1 MVERELPRT
10 STSEAVAFA
19 PRAESAVSMRGTGAA
34 VRIEG
39 LLKTFGPVAAVDH
52 IDLDIKAGEFF
63 TLLGPSGCGK
73 TTTLRMI
80 GGLEKP
86 DEGSVT
92 VGDQVVVS
100 IRDRKFVQPDK
111 RDMGMVFQSYAL
123 WPHMTVFENV
133 AYPLKMRKLKKAD
146 IAERVEEALHL
157 VGLAGFSS
165 RPSPLLS
172 GGQQQRVALA
182 RALVYSP
189 RVLLLDEPLSNL
201 DAKLRVTM
209 RQELKELQN
218 RVDVTM
224 IYVTH
229 DQTEALSLSDR
240 IAIMNSGRI
249 EQIGTPEEV
258 YLNPATAFAQDFLGQ
273 TISLAGRV
281 SAEGVVAVE
290 GADEGQIHAAM
301 GSDEFR
307 IGDEVTVAIR
317 PERMVAH
324 PERPSGEEQNVIHL
338 VVQEV
343 TFTGDRYE
351 YRAQI
356 GDAMTVIPLPS
367 TTSYSVGDDVYLEFP
382 ESAVAVWHKGAAV
395 ADHID

>member
-1 MVERELPRT
+1 MTDHVDTAQPA
-10 STSEAVAFA
+10 ST
-19 PRAESAVSMRGTGAA
+19 VSLTGTGAA

-39 LLKTFGPVAAVDH
+39 LLKMFGQVAAVDH
-52 IDLDIKAGEFF
+52 IDLDITAGEFF

-80 GGLEKP
+80 GGLERP
-86 DEGSVT
+86 DAGKVT

-100 IRDRKFVQPDK
+100 VSDRRFVQPEK

-133 AYPLKMRKLKKAD
+133 AYPLKMRGLRKAD
-146 IAERVEEALHL
+146 IGERVEESLRL
-157 VGLAGFSS
+157 VGLEGFGS

-209 RQELKELQN
+209 RQELKDLQN

-240 IAIMNSGRI
+240 IAIMNSGHI
-249 EQIGTPEEV
+249 EQIGTPEQI
-258 YLNPATAFAQDFLGQ
+258 YLNPTTAFAQDFLGQ
-273 TISLAGRV
+273 TINV
-281 SAEGVVAVE
+281 SGSVTGQGVVSVAGDAE
-290 GADEGQIHAAM
+290 NQIHVTMDASKMA
-301 GSDEFR
+301 
-307 IGDEVTVAIR
+307 IGDEVTVAVR
-317 PERMVAH
+317 PEQMLTH
-324 PERPSGEEQNVIHL
+324 DTPPSGEGRNIIRL
-338 VVQEV
+338 VVDEA
-343 TFTGDRYE
+343 TFVGDRYE
-351 YRAQI
+351 YKGYI
-356 GDAMTVIPLPS
+356 GDTLTVIPLPS
-367 TTSYSVGDDVYLEFP
+367 TKQYAVGATVYLEFP
-382 ESAVAVWHKGAAV
+382 ASAAAVWPKGAQV
-395 ADHID
+395 ADHLD

>member
-1 MVERELPRT
+1 MTDRVDT
-10 STSEAVAFA
+10 
-19 PRAESAVSMRGTGAA
+19 AEHALTVSLTGTGAA

-80 GGLEKP
+80 GGLERP
-86 DEGSVT
+86 DAGKVT
-92 VGDQVVVS
+92 VGDDVVVS
-100 IRDRKFVQPDK
+100 VSDRVFVQPDK

-133 AYPLKMRKLKKAD
+133 AYPLKMRGLRKAD
-146 IAERVEEALHL
+146 IGDRVEESLRL
-157 VGLAGFSS
+157 VGLEGFSS

-209 RQELKELQN
+209 RQELKDLQS
-218 RVDVTM
+218 RVDITM

-240 IAIMNSGRI
+240 IAIMNSGHV
-249 EQIGTPEEV
+249 EQIGTPEQI
-258 YLNPATAFAQDFLGQ
+258 YLHPATAFAQDFLGQ
-273 TISLAGRV
+273 TISIEGSV
-281 SAEGVVAVE
+281 TEQGVVSVTGDAESRLHVMMDSSKIAV
-290 GADEGQIHAAM
+290 
-301 GSDEFR
+301 
-307 IGDEVTVAIR
+307 GDEVTVAIR
-317 PERMVAH
+317 PERMVTH
-324 PERPSGEEQNVIHL
+324 DSLPDGRDRNIISL

-343 TFTGDRYE
+343 TFVGDRYE
-351 YRAQI
+351 YKGQVGNVEI
-356 GDAMTVIPLPS
+356 VIPLPS
-367 TTSYSVGDDVYLEFP
+367 TRQYAVGDTVYLEFP
-382 ESAVAVWHKGAAV
+382 ESAAAVWAKGAEV
-395 ADHID
+395 ADHLD

>member
-1 MVERELPRT
+1 MTDHVDTARRSSL
-10 STSEAVAFA
+10 
-19 PRAESAVSMRGTGAA
+19 VSPTGTGAA

-39 LLKTFGPVAAVDH
+39 LLKTFGAVAAVDH

-80 GGLEKP
+80 GGLERP
-86 DEGSVT
+86 DAGKVT
-92 VGDQVVVS
+92 VGDDVVVS
-100 IRDRKFVQPDK
+100 VSDRRFVQPDK

-133 AYPLKMRKLKKAD
+133 AYPLKMRGLRKAD
-146 IAERVEEALHL
+146 IRDRVEETLRL
-157 VGLAGFSS
+157 VGLEGFSS

-209 RQELKELQN
+209 RQELKDLQT

-240 IAIMNSGRI
+240 IAIMNSGRV
-249 EQIGTPEEV
+249 EQVGTPQQI
-258 YLNPATAFAQDFLGQ
+258 YLHPATAFAQDFLGQ
-273 TISLAGRV
+273 TISIDGRV
-281 SAEGVVAVE
+281 DGPGVVKVAGEVENLIHVAMDPAKIAV
-290 GADEGQIHAAM
+290 
-301 GSDEFR
+301 
-307 IGDEVTVAIR
+307 GDEVTVAIR
-317 PERMVAH
+317 PEQMLTH
-324 PERPSGEEQNVIHL
+324 DTMPSGAEGRNIIRL
-338 VVQEV
+338 VVEEA
-343 TFTGDRYE
+343 TFVGDHYE
-351 YRAQI
+351 YKGQV
-356 GDAMTVIPLPS
+356 GDTLAVIPLPS
-367 TTSYSVGDDVYLEFP
+367 NKQYAVGETVYLEFP
-382 ESAVAVWHKGAAV
+382 ESAAAVWPKGAEV

>member
-1 MVERELPRT
+1 MTDQLDSAQR
-10 STSEAVAFA
+10 A
-19 PRAESAVSMRGTGAA
+19 PTVSPTGTGAA
-34 VRIEG
+34 VHIEG
-39 LLKTFGPVAAVDH
+39 LLKTFGSVAAVDY
-52 IDLDIKAGEFF
+52 IDLDIQAGEFF

-86 DEGSVT
+86 DAGKIT

-100 IRDRKFVQPDK
+100 ISDRHFVQPDK

-133 AYPLKMRKLKKAD
+133 AYPLKMRKLRKAD
-146 IAERVEEALHL
+146 IEDRVEEALRL
-157 VGLAGFSS
+157 VGLEGFSS

-209 RQELKELQN
+209 RQELKDLQG

-240 IAIMNSGRI
+240 IAIMNSGHI
-249 EQIGTPEEV
+249 EQIGTPQQI

-273 TISLAGRV
+273 TINI
-281 SAEGVVAVE
+281 EGKVTESGLVAVAGDTE
-290 GADEGQIHAAM
+290 NQIHVTIDPSKIAV
-301 GSDEFR
+301 
-307 IGDEVTVAIR
+307 GDDVTVTIR
-317 PERMVAH
+317 PEQILTH
-324 PERPSGEEQNVIHL
+324 DTPPSGSDVQNVIPM
-338 VVQEV
+338 VIQET
-343 TFTGDRYE
+343 TFVGDRYE
-351 YRAQI
+351 YKGQI
-356 GDAMTVIPLPS
+356 GAVETVIPLPS
-367 TTSYSVGDDVYLEFP
+367 TTRYAVGDTVYLEFP
-382 ESAVAVWHKGAAV
+382 ESAAAVWPKGAEV
-395 ADHID
+395 ADHLD

>member
-1 MVERELPRT
+1 MTDLVDTAQRA
-10 STSEAVAFA
+10 ST
-19 PRAESAVSMRGTGAA
+19 VSLTGTGAA

-39 LLKTFGPVAAVDH
+39 LLKTFGSVAAVDH
-52 IDLDIKAGEFF
+52 INLDIKAGEFF

-80 GGLEKP
+80 GGLERP
-86 DEGSVT
+86 DAGKVT
-92 VGDQVVVS
+92 VGDDVVVS
-100 IRDRKFVQPDK
+100 VSDRRFVQPDK

-133 AYPLKMRKLKKAD
+133 AYPLKMRGLKKAD
-146 IAERVEEALHL
+146 IGDRVEESLRL
-157 VGLAGFSS
+157 VGLEGFSS

-209 RQELKELQN
+209 RQELKDLQS

-240 IAIMNSGRI
+240 IAIMNSGRV
-249 EQIGTPEEV
+249 EQIGTPEQI
-258 YLNPATAFAQDFLGQ
+258 YLHPATAFAQDFLGQ
-273 TISLAGRV
+273 TISIGGIV
-281 SAEGVVAVE
+281 IEQGVVAVAGDQE
-290 GADEGQIHAAM
+290 NQIHVTMDPSKMAV
-301 GSDEFR
+301 
-307 IGDEVTVAIR
+307 GDEVTVAIR
-317 PERMVAH
+317 PAQMLTYDT
-324 PERPSGEEQNVIHL
+324 PPSGEGRNIVRL

-343 TFTGDRYE
+343 TFVGDRYE
-351 YRAQI
+351 YKGQI
-356 GDAMTVIPLPS
+356 GDTEAVIPMPA
-367 TTSYSVGDDVYLEFP
+367 TKRYAVGETVYLEFP
-382 ESAVAVWHKGAAV
+382 EAAAVVWPRGAQV

>member
-1 MVERELPRT
+1 MTDHVDTAQR
-10 STSEAVAFA
+10 A
-19 PRAESAVSMRGTGAA
+19 PLVSPTGTGAA

-86 DEGSVT
+86 DAGKVT
-92 VGDQVVVS
+92 VGDDVVVS
-100 IRDRKFVQPDK
+100 VSDRRFVQPDK

-133 AYPLKMRKLKKAD
+133 AYPLKMRRLRKAD
-146 IAERVEEALHL
+146 IEERVEESLRL
-157 VGLAGFSS
+157 VGLEGFSS

-209 RQELKELQN
+209 RQELKDLQS

-240 IAIMNSGRI
+240 IAIMNSGRV
-249 EQIGTPEEV
+249 EQIGTPEQI
-258 YLNPATAFAQDFLGQ
+258 YLHPATAFAQDFLGQ
-273 TISLAGRV
+273 TISIVGNV
-281 SAEGVVAVE
+281 TEQGVVSITGDAESQLHVTMDSSKIAV
-290 GADEGQIHAAM
+290 
-301 GSDEFR
+301 
-307 IGDEVTVAIR
+307 GDEVTVAIR
-317 PERMVAH
+317 PERMVTH
-324 PERPSGEEQNVIHL
+324 DTLPSGGDRNILRLIVEEA
-338 VVQEV
+338 
-343 TFTGDRYE
+343 TFVGDRYE
-351 YRAQI
+351 YRGQI
-356 GDAMTVIPLPS
+356 GGGEIVIPLPS
-367 TTSYSVGDDVYLEFP
+367 TKQYAVGDTVYLEFP
-382 ESAVAVWHKGAAV
+382 ESAAAVWPKGAEV
-395 ADHID
+395 ADHLD

>member
-1 MVERELPRT
+1 MADHVDTAQRSSL
-10 STSEAVAFA
+10 
-19 PRAESAVSMRGTGAA
+19 VSPTGTGAA

-39 LLKTFGPVAAVDH
+39 LLKTFGLVAAVDH
-52 IDLDIKAGEFF
+52 INLDIKAGEFF

-80 GGLEKP
+80 GGLERP
-86 DEGSVT
+86 DAGKVT
-92 VGDQVVVS
+92 VGDDVVVS
-100 IRDRKFVQPDK
+100 VSDRRFVQPDK

-133 AYPLKMRKLKKAD
+133 AYPLKMRGLRKSD
-146 IAERVEEALHL
+146 IGDRVEESLRL
-157 VGLAGFSS
+157 VGLEGFSS

-209 RQELKELQN
+209 RQELKDLQT

-240 IAIMNSGRI
+240 IAIMNSGRV
-249 EQIGTPEEV
+249 EQVGTPQQI
-258 YLNPATAFAQDFLGQ
+258 YLHPETAFAQDFLGQ
-273 TISLAGRV
+273 TISISGRV
-281 SAEGVVAVE
+281 DGPGVVKIAGGEENLIHVAVDSSKI
-290 GADEGQIHAAM
+290 AV
-301 GSDEFR
+301 
-307 IGDEVTVAIR
+307 GDEVTVAIR
-317 PERMVAH
+317 PEQMLTH
-324 PERPSGEEQNVIHL
+324 DTMPSGAEDRNVLRL
-338 VVQEV
+338 VVEEA
-343 TFTGDRYE
+343 TFVGDHYE
-351 YRAQI
+351 YKGQVGETLA
-356 GDAMTVIPLPS
+356 VIPLPS
-367 TTSYSVGDDVYLEFP
+367 NKRYAVGETVYLEFP
-382 ESAVAVWHKGAAV
+382 GSAAAVWPKGAEV

>member
-1 MVERELPRT
+1 MTDYVDAA
-10 STSEAVAFA
+10 S
-19 PRAESAVSMRGTGAA
+19 RASLVSPTGTGAA

-39 LLKTFGPVAAVDH
+39 LLKTFGSVAAVDY

-86 DEGSVT
+86 DAGKVT
-92 VGDQVVVS
+92 VGDEVVVS
-100 IRDRKFVQPDK
+100 VSDRKFVQPDK

-133 AYPLKMRKLKKAD
+133 AYPLKMRGLRKRD
-146 IAERVEEALHL
+146 IGERVEESLRL
-157 VGLAGFSS
+157 VGLEGFGS

-209 RQELKELQN
+209 RQELKDLQT

-240 IAIMNSGRI
+240 IAIMNSGRV
-249 EQIGTPEEV
+249 EQIGTPEQI
-258 YLNPATAFAQDFLGQ
+258 YLNPTTAFAQDFLGQ
-273 TISLAGRV
+273 TISIAGSV
-281 SAEGVVAVE
+281 TEQGVISVTGDAESRLHVTMDSSKIAV
-290 GADEGQIHAAM
+290 
-301 GSDEFR
+301 
-307 IGDEVTVAIR
+307 GDEVTVAIR
-317 PERMVAH
+317 PERMVTH
-324 PERPSGEEQNVIHL
+324 DTLPGGEGRNIVRLVI
-338 VVQEV
+338 QEA
-343 TFTGDRYE
+343 TFVGDRYE
-351 YRAQI
+351 YKGQI
-356 GDAMTVIPLPS
+356 GDVEIVIPLPS
-367 TTSYSVGDDVYLEFP
+367 TKQYAVGDSVYLEFP
-382 ESAVAVWHKGAAV
+382 ESAAAVWPKGAEV
-395 ADHID
+395 ADHLD

>member
-1 MVERELPRT
+1 MTDHVDTAQRA
-10 STSEAVAFA
+10 ST
-19 PRAESAVSMRGTGAA
+19 VSLTGTGAA

-39 LLKTFGPVAAVDH
+39 LLKTFGSVAAVDH
-52 IDLDIKAGEFF
+52 INLDIKAGEFF

-80 GGLEKP
+80 GGLERP
-86 DEGSVT
+86 DAGKVT
-92 VGDQVVVS
+92 VGDDVVVS
-100 IRDRKFVQPDK
+100 VSDRRFVQPDK

-133 AYPLKMRKLKKAD
+133 AYPLKMRGLKKAD
-146 IAERVEEALHL
+146 IGDRVEESLRL
-157 VGLAGFSS
+157 VGLEGFSS

-209 RQELKELQN
+209 RQELKDLQS

-240 IAIMNSGRI
+240 IAIMNSGRV
-249 EQIGTPEEV
+249 EQIGTPEQI
-258 YLNPATAFAQDFLGQ
+258 YLHPATAFAQDFLGQ
-273 TISLAGRV
+273 TISIGGIV
-281 SAEGVVAVE
+281 IEQGVVAVAGDQE
-290 GADEGQIHAAM
+290 NQIHVTMDPSKMAV
-301 GSDEFR
+301 
-307 IGDEVTVAIR
+307 GDEVTVAIR
-317 PERMVAH
+317 PEQMLTYDT
-324 PERPSGEEQNVIHL
+324 PPSGEGRNIVRL

-343 TFTGDRYE
+343 TFVGDRYE
-351 YRAQI
+351 YKGQI
-356 GDAMTVIPLPS
+356 GDTEAVIPLPA
-367 TTSYSVGDDVYLEFP
+367 TKQYAVGETVYLEFP
-382 ESAVAVWHKGAAV
+382 EAAAAVWPRGAQV

>member
-1 MVERELPRT
+1 MTDQVDTAKRA
-10 STSEAVAFA
+10 ST
-19 PRAESAVSMRGTGAA
+19 VSLTGTGAA

-39 LLKTFGPVAAVDH
+39 LLKTFGSVAAVDY
-52 IDLDIKAGEFF
+52 INLDIKAGEFF

-80 GGLEKP
+80 GGLERP
-86 DEGSVT
+86 DAGKVT
-92 VGDQVVVS
+92 VGDDVVVS
-100 IRDRKFVQPDK
+100 VSDRKFVQPDK

-133 AYPLKMRKLKKAD
+133 AYPLKMRGLRKAEIGD
-146 IAERVEEALHL
+146 RVEESLRL
-157 VGLAGFSS
+157 VGLEGFSS

-209 RQELKELQN
+209 RQELKELQG

-240 IAIMNSGRI
+240 IAIMNSGRV
-249 EQIGTPEEV
+249 EQVGTPQQI
-258 YLNPATAFAQDFLGQ
+258 YLHPATAFAQDFLGQ
-273 TISLAGRV
+273 TISIDGRV
-281 SAEGVVAVE
+281 DGPGVVKVSGDVENLIHVAMDSSKMAV
-290 GADEGQIHAAM
+290 
-301 GSDEFR
+301 
-307 IGDEVTVAIR
+307 GDEVTVAIR
-317 PERMVAH
+317 PEQMLTHDTMPGGADNRNII
-324 PERPSGEEQNVIHL
+324 RL
-338 VVQEV
+338 VVEEA
-343 TFTGDRYE
+343 TFVGDHYE
-351 YRAQI
+351 YKGQI
-356 GDAMTVIPLPS
+356 GDTLAVIPLPS
-367 TTSYSVGDDVYLEFP
+367 NKQYAVGETVYLEFP
-382 ESAVAVWHKGAAV
+382 ESAAAVWPKGAEV

>member
-1 MVERELPRT
+1 MTDHVD
-10 STSEAVAFA
+10 AAQ
-19 PRAESAVSMRGTGAA
+19 RASLVSPTGTGAA

-39 LLKTFGPVAAVDH
+39 LLKTFGSVAAVDY

-80 GGLEKP
+80 GGLERP
-86 DEGSVT
+86 DAGKVT
-92 VGDQVVVS
+92 VGDEVVVS
-100 IRDRKFVQPDK
+100 VSDRKFVQPDK

-133 AYPLKMRKLKKAD
+133 AYPLKMRGLRKRD
-146 IAERVEEALHL
+146 IEERVEESLRL
-157 VGLAGFSS
+157 VGLEGFSS

-209 RQELKELQN
+209 RQELRDLQS

-240 IAIMNSGRI
+240 IAIMNSGRV
-249 EQIGTPEEV
+249 EQIGTPEQI
-258 YLNPATAFAQDFLGQ
+258 YLHPATAFAQDFLGQ
-273 TISLAGRV
+273 TISIACRV
-281 SAEGVVAVE
+281 TEQGVVEVAGDVE
-290 GADEGQIHAAM
+290 NQIHVTMDSAKIAV
-301 GSDEFR
+301 
-307 IGDEVTVAIR
+307 GDEVTVAIR
-317 PERMVAH
+317 PEQMLTH
-324 PERPSGEEQNVIHL
+324 DTPPSGQDRNVVRL
-338 VVQEV
+338 VVEEA
-343 TFTGDRYE
+343 TFVGDHYE
-351 YRAQI
+351 YTGYI
-356 GDAMTVIPLPS
+356 GDALTVIPLPS
-367 TTSYSVGDDVYLEFP
+367 TKQYAVGETVYLEFP
-382 ESAVAVWHKGAAV
+382 ESATAVWPKGAEV
-395 ADHID
+395 ADHLD

>member
-1 MVERELPRT
+1 MTDHVDAA
-10 STSEAVAFA
+10 S
-19 PRAESAVSMRGTGAA
+19 RASLVSPTGTGAA

-39 LLKTFGPVAAVDH
+39 LLKTFGSVAAVDY

-86 DEGSVT
+86 DAGKVT
-92 VGDQVVVS
+92 VGDEVVVS
-100 IRDRKFVQPDK
+100 VSDRKFVQPDK

-133 AYPLKMRKLKKAD
+133 AYPLKMRGLRKAD
-146 IAERVEEALHL
+146 IGERVEESLRL
-157 VGLAGFSS
+157 VGLEGFSS

-209 RQELKELQN
+209 RQELKDLQT

-240 IAIMNSGRI
+240 IAIMNSGRV
-249 EQIGTPEEV
+249 EQIGTPEQI
-258 YLNPATAFAQDFLGQ
+258 YLNPSTAFAQDFLGQ
-273 TISLAGRV
+273 TISIACSVTEQGIVSVTGDAESQIRV
-281 SAEGVVAVE
+281 TMDSSKIAV
-290 GADEGQIHAAM
+290 
-301 GSDEFR
+301 
-307 IGDEVTVAIR
+307 GDEVTVAIR
-317 PERMVAH
+317 PERMVTH
-324 PERPSGEEQNVIHL
+324 DTLPSGEGRNIVRL
-338 VVQEV
+338 VVQEA
-343 TFTGDRYE
+343 TFVGDHYE
-351 YRAQI
+351 YKGQI
-356 GDAMTVIPLPS
+356 GDVEIVIPLPS
-367 TTSYSVGDDVYLEFP
+367 TRQYAVGDTVYLEFP
-382 ESAVAVWHKGAAV
+382 ESAAAVWPKGAEV
-395 ADHID
+395 ADHLD

>member
-1 MVERELPRT
+1 MTDLVDTAQRA
-10 STSEAVAFA
+10 ST
-19 PRAESAVSMRGTGAA
+19 VSLTGTGAA

-39 LLKTFGPVAAVDH
+39 LLKTFGSVAAVDH
-52 IDLDIKAGEFF
+52 INLDIKAGEFF

-80 GGLEKP
+80 GGLERP
-86 DEGSVT
+86 DAGKVT
-92 VGDQVVVS
+92 VGDDVVVS
-100 IRDRKFVQPDK
+100 VSDRRFVQPDK

-133 AYPLKMRKLKKAD
+133 AYPLKMRGLKKAD
-146 IAERVEEALHL
+146 IGDRVEESLRL
-157 VGLAGFSS
+157 VGLEGFSS

-209 RQELKELQN
+209 RQELKDLQS

-240 IAIMNSGRI
+240 IAIMNSGRV
-249 EQIGTPEEV
+249 EQIGTPEQI
-258 YLNPATAFAQDFLGQ
+258 YLHPATAFAQDFLGQ
-273 TISLAGRV
+273 TISIGGIV
-281 SAEGVVAVE
+281 IEQGVVAVAGDQE
-290 GADEGQIHAAM
+290 NQIHVTMDPSKMAV
-301 GSDEFR
+301 
-307 IGDEVTVAIR
+307 GDEVTVAIR
-317 PERMVAH
+317 PEQMLTYDT
-324 PERPSGEEQNVIHL
+324 PPSGEGRNIVRL

-343 TFTGDRYE
+343 TFVGDRYE
-351 YRAQI
+351 YKGQI
-356 GDAMTVIPLPS
+356 GDTEAVIPLPA
-367 TTSYSVGDDVYLEFP
+367 TKQYAVGETVYLEFP
-382 ESAVAVWHKGAAV
+382 EAAAVVWPRGAQV

>member
-1 MVERELPRT
+1 MVEERAGVAT
-10 STSEAVAFA
+10 VHADSNAISTSL
-19 PRAESAVSMRGTGAA
+19 RGTGAR
-34 VRIEG
+34 VRIQN

-52 IDLDIKAGEFF
+52 IDLDIAPGEFF

-86 DEGSVT
+86 DEGTVT

-100 IRDRKFVQPDK
+100 VSDRKFVQPEK

-133 AYPLKMRKLKKAD
+133 AYPLKMRKIRRAE
-146 IAERVEEALHL
+146 IRERVLDALRL
-157 VGLAGFSS
+157 VNLSGFES

-182 RALVYSP
+182 RALVYAP

-209 RQELKELQN
+209 RQELKELQG

-229 DQTEALSLSDR
+229 DQVEALSLSDR
-240 IAIMNSGRI
+240 IAIMNSGRV
-249 EQIGTPEEV
+249 EQVGKPEDV
-258 YLNPATAFAQDFLGQ
+258 YLHPATAFAQDFLGQ
-273 TISLAGRV
+273 TIGIAGILKEPGIAAVRGDEESWLKGTLNDPSVRV
-281 SAEGVVAVE
+281 
-290 GADEGQIHAAM
+290 
-301 GSDEFR
+301 
-307 IGDEVTVAIR
+307 GDEVTLAIR
-317 PERMVAH
+317 PERMIAH
-324 PERPSGEEQNVIHL
+324 TERPTSPRNIVRAIIRET
-338 VVQEV
+338 
-343 TFTGDRYE
+343 TFVGDRYE
-351 YRAQI
+351 YKAEV
-356 GDAMTVIPLPS
+356 GDSLIVIPLPS
-367 TTSYSVGDDVYLEFP
+367 TSQYPVGSTVYLQFP
-382 ESAVAVWHKGAAV
+382 ETAVVIWARSARDALA
-395 ADHID
+395 